1 VLRRIKLLLALA
13 ATMTM
18 LMVVA
23 APAMADHIDND
34 FDENDF
40 FIEEFDDSIEF
51 DEVFAFIEFDEVFAF
66 IELDDCEFFSVDGD
80 EAVLVCEV
88 DFD

>member
-1 VLRRIKLLLALA
+1 MLRRIKLLLALA

-51 DEVFAFIEFDEVFAF
+51 DEVFAFIV
-66 IELDDCEFFSVDGD
+66 ELDDCEFISVDD
-80 EAVLVCEV
+80 NEVVLVCEV
-88 DFD
+88 NFDG

>member
-1 VLRRIKLLLALA
+1 MLRRIKLLLALA

-51 DEVFAFIEFDEVFAF
+51 DEVFAFIE
-66 IELDDCEFFSVDGD
+66 LDDCEFFSVDD
-80 EAVLVCEV
+80 NEVVLVCEV
-88 DFD
+88 NFD

>member
-1 VLRRIKLLLALA
+1 MLRRIKLLLALA

-23 APAMADHIDND
+23 APAMADRIDND
-34 FDENDF
+34 FDENGF

-51 DEVFAFIEFDEVFAF
+51 DEVFAFIE
-66 IELDDCEFFSVDGD
+66 LNDCEFISVDD
-80 EAVLVCEV
+80 NEVFLVCEV
-88 DFD
+88 NFD

>member
-1 VLRRIKLLLALA
+1 MLRRIKLLLALA

-23 APAMADHIDND
+23 APAMADRIDND
-34 FDENDF
+34 FDENDV

-51 DEVFAFIEFDEVFAF
+51 DEVFAFIEFDEVIAV
-66 IELDDCEFFSVDGD
+66 ELDDCEFFSVDD
-80 EAVLVCEV
+80 NEVFLVCEV
-88 DFD
+88 NFD

>member
-1 VLRRIKLLLALA
+1 MLRRIKLLLALA

-40 FIEEFDDSIEF
+40 FINEFDDSIEF
-51 DEVFAFIEFDEVFAF
+51 DEVFAFAV
-66 IELDDCEFFSVDGD
+66 IELDDCEFISVDD
-80 EAVLVCEV
+80 NEVVLVCEV
-88 DFD
+88 NFD